1 VNPNGINLQVPSP
14 DFGYGAFRHIQIGAE
29 SAISPS
35 NPGYAGHNKFLSFH
49 QDTPQDGVSQS
60 EIQDVQSELPSQR
73 KFNQDTESLDHQI
86 QRENGAIQ
94 GYSLI
99 RLQRKESKTKPFD
112 DQTCKTQINIYFKK
126 LQLGYNFKINF
137 TSI

>member
-1 VNPNGINLQVPSP
+1 MNPNGINLQVPSP
-14 DFGYGAFRHIQIGAE
+14 DFGYGAFKHIQIGAE
-29 SAISPS
+29 SAISQN
-35 NPGYAGHNKFLSFH
+35 NPGYASHNQFLSFH

-60 EIQDVQSELPSQR
+60 EIQSELPSQR

-99 RLQRKESKTKPFD
+99 RLQRKELKHKSLD

-126 LQLGYNFKINF
+126 L
-137 TSI
+137 

>member
-1 VNPNGINLQVPSP
+1 MNPNGINLQVPSP
-14 DFGYGAFRHIQIGAE
+14 DFGYGAFKHIQIGAE

-35 NPGYAGHNKFLSFH
+35 NPGYASHNQFLSFH

-99 RLQRKESKTKPFD
+99 RLQRKE
-112 DQTCKTQINIYFKK
+112 
-126 LQLGYNFKINF
+126 
-137 TSI
+137 